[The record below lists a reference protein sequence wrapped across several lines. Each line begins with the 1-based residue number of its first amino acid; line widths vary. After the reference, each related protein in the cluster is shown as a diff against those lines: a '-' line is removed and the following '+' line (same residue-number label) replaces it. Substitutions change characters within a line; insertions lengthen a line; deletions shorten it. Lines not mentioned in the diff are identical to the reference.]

1 MNQSIREYAMN
12 LRRFF
17 GPLNACPR
25 YPWARHLL
33 MLAPMMLLLA
43 ALGTQWSWWGEPVC
57 ALHAAAAAA
66 HPRVTDFMRLL
77 SAWGSLPLYFVYLC
91 LLVHGLRQSRP
102 DASPHPD
109 LMLARR
115 CLVCSLLLTLAATQ
129 ILKYGLGMPRP
140 LATWPPAPF
149 SFDFLYNS
157 FPSGH
162 TTEITASAVPLAL
175 RFRRLWVYAAL
186 ALLIVLVGYSRIWLS
201 RHHPVDLVGGL
212 IMGSLIARL
221 IMYCPDAPRA

>member
-1 MNQSIREYAMN
+1 MI

-25 YPWARHLL
+25 YPWPRHLL
-33 MLAPMMLLLA
+33 MLVPMLLVLL
-43 ALGTQWSWWGEPVC
+43 ALGLRLSWWGEPVL
-57 ALHAAAAAA
+57 ALHEAAAAA
-66 HPRVTDFMRLL
+66 HPILTGFMRLL
-77 SAWGSLPLYFVYLC
+77 SAWGTIPLYLVYLG
-91 LLVHGLRQSRP
+91 LLVRGLRRAHPDGIPRP
-102 DASPHPD
+102 DV
-109 LMLARR
+109 MLARR
-115 CLVCSLLLTLAATQ
+115 CVLFSLLLTLAATQ
-129 ILKYGLGMPRP
+129 FLKYGLGMPRP
-140 LATWPPAPF
+140 LAVWPPAPF

-162 TTEITASAVPLAL
+162 TTEITGLAVPLGL
-175 RFRRLWVYAAL
+175 RFRRFWVYAVL

-221 IMYCPDAPRA
+221 IMYCPGASRA